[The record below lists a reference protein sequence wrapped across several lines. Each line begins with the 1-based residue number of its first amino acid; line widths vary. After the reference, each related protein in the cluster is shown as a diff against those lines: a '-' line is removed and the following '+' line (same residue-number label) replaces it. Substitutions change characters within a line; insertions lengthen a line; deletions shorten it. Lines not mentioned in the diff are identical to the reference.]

1 MQTIGIFGGTF
12 DPPHLGH
19 LILAA
24 EAHAQLGL
32 DRLLWVLTPDPPHKQ
47 GQTIASLNHRLAM
60 VRLAIDGDPQF
71 ELSTVDMDR
80 PGPHF
85 ALDTIKIIAKQNPG
99 ANLIYLMGG
108 DSLRD
113 LPLWHRPVDFLA
125 ACHAIGVMR
134 RPGDAIDLAGLETK
148 FPGLTDKVRF
158 VEAPLLDI
166 AAHEIRARVAGK
178 RPFRYYLTPGVFAYI
193 IGYNLYR
200 DQNMENFQNGH
211 QET

>member
-47 GQTIASLNHRLAM
+47 GQTIVSLSHRLAM
-60 VRLAIDGDPQF
+60 VRLAIAGDPQF

-80 PGPHF
+80 PGPHY
-85 ALDTIKIIAKQNPG
+85 ALDTVKIIAKQNPG
-99 ANLIYLMGG
+99 ADLIYLMGG
-108 DSLRD
+108 DSLHD
-113 LPLWHRPVDFLA
+113 LPLWHRPADFLA

-134 RPGDAIDLAGLETK
+134 RPGDAIDMTGLETK

-166 AAHEIRARVAGK
+166 AAHEIRARIAGG
-178 RPFRYYLTPGVFAYI
+178 RPFRYFLPDGVYRYI
-193 IGYNLYR
+193 LKHGLY
-200 DQNMENFQNGH
+200 QN
-211 QET
+211 T